1 MASFNQAQKK
11 FDDDLDKQVARFVS
25 AVHGHIVSETPVDTG
40 RLRSS
45 IVMEQDDDDNWIIG
59 TSVPYAEQIEI
70 GMAPTVIR
78 PKNAKALKFQI
89 GGKTVFAKKVNHP
102 GFKGSHMF
110 LKGLNFAEANMQ
122 QFFRK

>member
-1 MASFNQAQKK
+1 MASFRQAKKK
-11 FDDDLDKQVARFVS
+11 FDQDLDERINRFVIKTW
-25 AVHGHIVSETPVDTG
+25 ATIVSETPVDTG

-45 IVMEQDDDDNWIIG
+45 IIMEQDDDKNWIIG

-78 PKNAKALKFQI
+78 PKNKKALKFEI
-89 GGKTVFAKKVNHP
+89 GGKTIFAKKVNHP

-110 LKGLNFAEANMQ
+110 LKGVNWAEANMQ
-122 QFFRK
+122 EFFRK